1 MRKLASYHSG
11 WMFALSSVPSLVVAT
26 LLGMTRP
33 EVQSDPAASKR
44 NLEPG
49 LSTRLSRIESA
60 FRQCDANG
68 LRLSF
73 PVSGKVRVDLDNLTD
88 GQGSYGP
95 GQLQVIFGQIFE
107 DYPTREFVFERE
119 EVRVSLPGTAF
130 VRGRWI
136 RRHAAGGHESAD
148 TLTFTLRQDGGDWR
162 IQEIRSTR

>member
-1 MRKLASYHSG
+1 MREGGSYHRSS
-11 WMFALSSVPSLVVAT
+11 MFALSSISSVIVAA
-26 LLGMTRP
+26 LLGVTRP
-33 EVQSDPAASKR
+33 EIKAEPKRDLDPS
-44 NLEPG
+44 

-60 FRQCDANG
+60 FRQCDANA

-73 PVSGKVRVDLDNLTD
+73 PASGKVRVDLDDLTD

-119 EVRVSLPGTAF
+119 EVRVSQPGTAF
-130 VRGRWI
+130 ARGRWI
-136 RRHAAGGHESAD
+136 RRHLNGGHESAD
-148 TLTFTLRQDGGDWR
+148 NLTFTLRQEGGDWR